1 MMRMRLMG
9 MAAVAVCA
17 AAVGVWAAAPAN
29 PAPAVAP
36 PGGAQDLPIP
46 EGAPP
51 FRAAGVTSGNPLYS
65 PPSTSPAP
73 NGKPGNAYWSL
84 VIQSD
89 PIDLKIYW
97 QANKELGP
105 PKEGEQRV
113 VFLGDSITENWQK
126 TFNTNFPG
134 KTNYIGRGRTS
145 ETTLHMLG
153 RFRSDVVNIQAKV
166 LVLMAGVND
175 IAGNS
180 GAVPDEQIHNNF
192 SSIFD
197 ICEVNKIKVVLVSTL
212 PATNFFWQPGLEP
225 KERVADLVKWQ
236 KETAAKRGLYFVNAF
251 DAFKDEQGGM
261 PRKYSGD
268 TVHPNAEGYKLLSGL
283 VEPEIAKALK
293 GEPPGK

>member
-1 MMRMRLMG
+1 MRVKSMLSLVAVACCIST
-9 MAAVAVCA
+9 AAVLAQQAVID
-17 AAVGVWAAAPAN
+17 
-29 PAPAVAP
+29 
-36 PGGAQDLPIP
+36 AQGQPTLPVP

-51 FRAAGVTSGNPLYS
+51 FRAAGVTSGTPLYS

-73 NGKPGNAYWSL
+73 NNRPGNAYWSL

-97 QANKELGP
+97 QANKDLGP

-113 VFLGDSITENWQK
+113 VFVGDSITENWQR
-126 TFNTNFPG
+126 TFNQNFPG

-180 GAVPDEQIHNNF
+180 GLVPDEQIHNNF

-212 PATNFFWQPGLEP
+212 PATTFFWQPGIEP
-225 KERVADLVKWQ
+225 KQRIADLVAWQ

-251 DAFKDEQGGM
+251 DAMKDETGGM
-261 PRKYSGD
+261 PRTYASD
-268 TVHPNAEGYKLLSGL
+268 SVHPNAAGYRLLSEL
-283 VEPEIAKALK
+283 VAPQIEKALK
-293 GEPPGK
+293 GEPPAK